1 METTTVQEKQEI
13 TVKVFSPR
21 SPDAKSFTWRKTT
34 KVAEAAREAA
44 KAFGYQ
50 GGAPGLQT
58 TEDPPRVLDNNK
70 TLVAEHIVDGSE
82 LEIVDTGGG
91 V

>member
-1 METTTVQEKQEI
+1 MGTITVQEKQEV
-13 TVKVFSPR
+13 TVVVFSPR
-21 SPDAKSFTWRKTT
+21 SPDPKTFTWRKTT
-34 KVAEAAREAA
+34 KVGDAAREAA
-44 KAFGYQ
+44 TAFGYE
-50 GGAPGLQT
+50 GGTPGLQT
-58 TEDPPRVLDNNK
+58 TDDPPRVLDNGK

>member
-1 METTTVQEKQEI
+1 METTTVQGKQEV
-13 TVKVFSPR
+13 TVTVFSPR
-21 SPDAKSFTWRKTT
+21 SPDPKTFTWRKTT

-44 KAFGYQ
+44 TAFGYE
-50 GGAPGLQT
+50 GGNPGLQT
-58 TEDPPRVLDNNK
+58 TDEPPRVLDNNK

>member
-1 METTTVQEKQEI
+1 MGPTTIQEKQEL
-13 TVKVFSPR
+13 TVVVFSPR
-21 SPDAKSFTWRKTT
+21 SPEPKSFTWRKTT
-34 KVAEAAREAA
+34 KVAEAAREAST
-44 KAFGYQ
+44 AFGYQ

-70 TLVAEHIVDGSE
+70 TLVAEHLVDGSE